1 VGTGGG
7 ARGDDCKEGVAERQP
22 ISGQEGRADLV
33 SEGSSA
39 PNHLHS
45 VDGLCFLHFK
55 PPRNAS
61 VPSGHTTRMSREP
74 EGLTHGSSFMIVR
87 YIPLLCGLSPN
98 ANPMLSH
105 DPDLTSHL
113 SLYEESAKTGDEPLK
128 RGNRLVRKTQNHD
141 AGVAS
146 RRVTTSIAETT
157 VESHQS
163 AALVQTYPGDLIIRC
178 APEFFLEN
186 GGDIVL
192 IPRQQG
198 AQ

>member
-1 VGTGGG
+1 
-7 ARGDDCKEGVAERQP
+7 
-22 ISGQEGRADLV
+22 
-33 SEGSSA
+33 
-39 PNHLHS
+39 
-45 VDGLCFLHFK
+45 
-55 PPRNAS
+55 
-61 VPSGHTTRMSREP
+61 
-74 EGLTHGSSFMIVR
+74 
-87 YIPLLCGLSPN
+87 
-98 ANPMLSH
+98 MLSH

-146 RRVTTSIAETT
+146 RRVTTNIAETT
-157 VESHQS
+157 VDSHQS
-163 AALVQTYPGDLIIRC
+163 AALVQTYPGHLIIRC

-186 GGDIVL
+186 GGNIVP